1 MSSGTSLAGQFNTIN
16 GVNVSGDAASYKFN
30 LQQNLKILIPNF
42 NPSKNSDK
50 NPICL
55 DGEEKAKKEEAPKV
69 PEIPAGSLNLG

>member
-42 NPSKNSDK
+42 NPSKNSEK
-50 NPICL
+50 NPI
-55 DGEEKAKKEEAPKV
+55 
-69 PEIPAGSLNLG
+69 

>member
-42 NPSKNSDK
+42 NPTKNSEK
-50 NPICL
+50 NPINL
-55 DGEEKAKKEEAPKV
+55 DGEDKPKKEEPPKA
-69 PEIPAGSLNLG
+69 PEIPAGTLNLG